1 MERERWESF
10 CHDRISGARAFS
22 HVQRLSL
29 DPLEPRSADSPLA
42 GQHQSYK
49 INSCML
55 SYVPYERV
63 LVRGGVA
70 LARPDT
76 KI

>member
-1 MERERWESF
+1 MRESAGNPFE
-10 CHDRISGARAFS
+10 RISSARAFS

-29 DPLEPRSADSPLA
+29 DPAEPRLADSPLA

-49 INSCML
+49 SNSCML

-63 LVRGGVA
+63 QVR
-70 LARPDT
+70 
-76 KI
+76 